1 MSESQRSFSQRGP
14 RTDGQSPREGGRSS
28 GGGYN
33 SPRSHGGEGGG
44 GGRYNSPRGGY
55 DRRPGGDSRGASPR
69 PPLDPSRAP
78 GGSRH
83 GPEGGA
89 EGPTSADDG
98 EGGGAPVRKDLRRVM
113 GGDPSSM
120 RRVSSTAQLEK
131 AGSMHRVGSWD
142 MMADASRGDSMRRVS
157 SMEGNMDKHGGG
169 GGTGGGGMSRSSSR
183 NRIAPPAT
191 VWAKWAPA
199 ESVIKLT
206 PQEVEEIRKSRNIS
220 VSGEEPV
227 PNPVQYFDELNVD
240 DRILADIASHKYIK
254 PTPIQCQALPAAL
267 SGRDILG
274 FAETGSGKTAAFC
287 IPMIAHILHQS
298 PIQRG
303 DGPIALVLA
312 PTRELAQQIDKEAKM
327 FSISSRIKGTI
338 VVGGAENMGSRRGG
352 PAPGGWGAD
361 GGAAG
366 GPAGGVDFVVATPGR
381 FIQHLQQGNTALSRC
396 SFLVLDEADRM
407 LDMGFEDQIHDIVA
421 RIAKERQTLLFS
433 ATMPEEIEALAEAF
447 LKNPIRISIGTV
459 NKPTKNVTQFL
470 EYTPEER
477 KKQRLIEIIRV
488 DEEEAMERG
497 KDQPQILVFVETKIK
512 CEELCVALL
521 QEGHHA
527 DRLHADR
534 TQPQREAALQSY
546 RDGMINVLIATDL
559 ASRGL
564 DVTGITHVINYDLPK
579 KMEDYVHRIGRTG
592 RAGTWGKATS
602 FYDDRD
608 ADIVLSIRRA
618 IADAHRPESGGG
630 EAVFAA
636 GKAARRREKAEKEEQ
651 RLRRKELEEQVA
663 AMNVDDKYKHM
674 LLQPLSDRTES
685 PTPPS
690 GAAPSAGP
698 AGNVLPP
705 RESIPDAWDD

>member
-1 MSESQRSFSQRGP
+1 MLGHRIEQVRKCEYLSENDLKKLCEGVKELLLEESNVQPVSSPVTVCGDIHGQFHDLLELF
-14 RTDGQSPREGGRSS
+14 RTGGEIPDTNYIFMGDFVDR
-28 GGGYN
+28 GYN
-33 SPRSHGGEGGG
+33 SLETFTLLLCLKARYPANITLLRGNHESRQITQVYGFYDECQRKYGNANAWKYCTDVFDYLTLAAVIDGRILCVHGGLSPDIRTLDQIRTINRRQEIPHEGSFCDLMWSDPEEIETWAV
-44 GGRYNSPRGGY
+44 SPRGAGWLFGAKVTAEFNHLNKLELICRAHQLVQEGY
-55 DRRPGGDSRGASPR
+55 KYMFP
-69 PPLDPSRAP
+69 
-78 GGSRH
+78 
-83 GPEGGA
+83 
-89 EGPTSADDG
+89 
-98 EGGGAPVRKDLRRVM
+98 
-113 GGDPSSM
+113 
-120 RRVSSTAQLEK
+120 
-131 AGSMHRVGSWD
+131 
-142 MMADASRGDSMRRVS
+142 
-157 SMEGNMDKHGGG
+157 DK
-169 GGTGGGGMSRSSSR
+169 SLV
-183 NRIAPPAT
+183 T
-191 VWAKWAPA
+191 VWSAPNYCY
-199 ESVIKLT
+199 
-206 PQEVEEIRKSRNIS
+206 RC
-220 VSGEEPV
+220 G
-227 PNPVQYFDELNVD
+227 NVAA
-240 DRILADIASHKYIK
+240 ILAFKDNLEREFKIFREVSEAHEMI
-254 PTPIQCQALPAAL
+254 PTR
-267 SGRDILG
+267 S
-274 FAETGSGKTAAFC
+274 T
-287 IPMIAHILHQS
+287 
-298 PIQRG
+298 RG

-338 VVGGAENMGSRRGG
+338 VVGGAENMGQQRGDLR
-352 PAPGGWGAD
+352 A
-361 GGAAG
+361 
-366 GPAGGVDFVVATPGR
+366 GVDFVVATPGR

-608 ADIVLSIRRA
+608 ADIARPRRRA
-618 IADAHRPESGGG
+618 LDPAGDRGRAPAGVGGG